1 MTSLACSSLTT
12 FTIHEAN
19 QVITLFPPT
28 TGWTCGK
35 RLGYGLVDTSR
46 LVICTKSKEYVIDLL
61 RETGKLTCKPTS
73 TPIDLNHKLGE
84 IEEDIV
90 VDREM
95 YQRLV
100 GRLIYIS
107 HASPD
112 IASTVSVISQFMH
125 NPKEVHLQAANR
137 VLQYLK
143 GPLGNDMLF
152 KWSSGL
158 VLEAYKNADYA
169 WFVFDRR
176 STIGYCGNLV
186 T

>member
-84 IEEDIV
+84 TEKDTMV
-90 VDREM
+90 N
-95 YQRLV
+95 QHLV
-100 GRLIYIS
+100 GRLIYLP
-107 HASPD
+107 HTRLD
-112 IASTVSVISQFMH
+112 IAYVVSVISQFMH
-125 NPKEVHLQAANR
+125 SPKEAHLQATNR

-143 GPLGNDMLF
+143 RSPRKGTLF
-152 KWSSGL
+152 KQSSGL
-158 VLEAYKNADYA
+158 VICKLC
-169 WFVFDRR
+169 W
-176 STIGYCGNLV
+176 ICGQ
-186 T
+186 